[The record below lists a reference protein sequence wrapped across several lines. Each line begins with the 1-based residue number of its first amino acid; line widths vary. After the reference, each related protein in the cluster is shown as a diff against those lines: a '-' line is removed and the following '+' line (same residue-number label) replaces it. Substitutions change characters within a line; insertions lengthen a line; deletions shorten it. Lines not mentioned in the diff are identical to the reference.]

1 MVSESFLCFP
11 SIKNSMHKTTAWI
24 KRHMK
29 IKMLTRAVP
38 MNRNIHEEA
47 RSQAEV
53 TRLIY
58 LGEPGEGFTAGLWEM
73 SPCPC
78 LWDFIRWREGSNGK
92 AWRRLP
98 LPLATWLYSAQGSG
112 HWLKWNRRTKRWTY
126 HGLQGD
132 REALALVFQRQRE
145 EESQTGICTT

>member
-24 KRHMK
+24 EWRLK

-47 RSQAEV
+47 QSQAEV

-58 LGEPGEGFTAGLWEM
+58 LGEPGEGLIAGLWEM

-78 LWDFIRWREGSNGK
+78 LWGFYKME
-92 AWRRLP
+92 RRLP
-98 LPLATWLYSAQGSG
+98 WKGLEEMLLPLVTWLYSAQGSG
-112 HWLKWNRRTKRWTY
+112 HWLKWNRTKRWTY

-132 REALALVFQRQRE
+132 REALALVLQRQRG

>member
-1 MVSESFLCFP
+1 
-11 SIKNSMHKTTAWI
+11 
-24 KRHMK
+24 MK

-78 LWDFIRWREGSNGK
+78 LWDFIRWREGSHGK

-126 HGLQGD
+126 HGLQED
-132 REALALVFQRQRE
+132 REALALVFRGKGKKNHRLAFVPLKPGWPFYSVARPYLNLEQNL
-145 EESQTGICTT
+145 GL